1 MKRVLYFYSENPLLL
16 TQGNNARAMGLL
28 KYFKSKNIYVDFV
41 GDPIYVNDFH
51 IQQLKSKKLINNGF
65 LLDGLKTKKNKIQK
79 FFNKLNLKKKT
90 KNKAIDKVKFLDR
103 LRDNHHERFNDI
115 LKNNEY
121 DYILISYIFWT
132 GLIENSKYIK
142 KAKLII
148 DTHDFITPH
157 FKSEKGFEL
166 GAFFAEEIR
175 SLSFFDKILVISIEE
190 KYIFD
195 QFLDKEI
202 HLISHPEELKYK
214 SEKELYDVVYVASDN
229 VHNVKSAKWFFEK
242 VYPLLSKDIKICVV
256 GKINNCIPTTLEN
269 VHNIDYIEDL
279 EEVYSVSKIAVC
291 PMLSGTGV
299 KIKVIEALSYGL
311 PIVCNERGVDGLL
324 NKTNNGC
331 LVTNE
336 ETIFASYIERLIS
349 EKEFYNYH
357 SVLAKDYFLNNHE
370 KNKTYDELDRIF
382 LK

>member
-1 MKRVLYFYSENPLLL
+1 MKKVLYFYSENPLFL

-28 KYFKSKNIYVDFV
+28 KYFKNKDISVDFV
-41 GDPIYVNDFH
+41 GDPLYINNLHFEE
-51 IQQLKSKKLINNGF
+51 LKNKKLITNGF
-65 LLDGLKTKKNKIQK
+65 LLKGLSKQKKKNQKI
-79 FFNKLNLKKKT
+79 FNKLGFFKKVET
-90 KNKAIDKVKFLDR
+90 NKILDR
-103 LRDNHHERFNDI
+103 LRANHQESFDEI

-121 DYILISYIFWT
+121 DYIVISYVFWT
-132 GLIENSKYIK
+132 RLIENSKYIK
-142 KAKLII
+142 NAKLII

-157 FKSEKGFEL
+157 FKNDKKFEL
-166 GAFFAEEIR
+166 GKYFEEEIR
-175 SLSFFDKILVISIEE
+175 SLSFFDEILVVSIEE

-202 HLISHPEELKYK
+202 HLISHPEELKHK
-214 SEKELYDVVYVASDN
+214 LEKEVYDVVYVASNN

-242 VYPLLSKDIKICVV
+242 VYPLLSMDIKICVV
-256 GKINNCIPTTLEN
+256 GKINDNVPAALEN
-269 VHNIDYIEDL
+269 VHNINYVDNLED
-279 EEVYSVSKIAVC
+279 VYSICKIAIC

-331 LVTNE
+331 LVTNDE
-336 ETIFASYIERLIS
+336 KIFASHIEKLIS
-349 EKEFYNYH
+349 DKEFYKYH

-370 KNKTYDELDRIF
+370 KNKIYDKLDKIF
-382 LK
+382 LR

>member
-1 MKRVLYFYSENPLLL
+1 MKKVLYFYSENPLFL

-28 KYFKSKNIYVDFV
+28 KYFKSKDISVDFV
-41 GDPIYVNDFH
+41 GDPIYINNLHFEE
-51 IQQLKSKKLINNGF
+51 LKNKRLITNGF
-65 LLDGLKTKKNKIQK
+65 LLEELSKKKRKIQK
-79 FFNKLNLKKKT
+79 MFKKLGFLKKVET
-90 KNKAIDKVKFLDR
+90 PKFLDR
-103 LRDNHHERFNDI
+103 LRTNHQESFDEI

-121 DYILISYIFWT
+121 DYILISYVFWT
-132 GLIENSKYIK
+132 RLIENSKYIK
-142 KAKLII
+142 NAKLII

-157 FKSEKGFEL
+157 FKNDKKFEL
-166 GAFFAEEIR
+166 GKYFEEEIR
-175 SLSFFDKILVISIEE
+175 SLSFFDKILVVSIEE

-202 HLISHPEELKYK
+202 HLISHPEELKHK
-214 SEKELYDVVYVASDN
+214 SKKELYDVVYVASNN

-242 VYPLLSKDIKICVV
+242 VHPLLSKDIKICVV
-256 GKINNCIPTTLEN
+256 GKINNSIPQAIEN
-269 VHNIDYIEDL
+269 ISNIEYVDDL
-279 EEVYSVSKIAVC
+279 DDIYSVSKIAIC

-331 LVTNE
+331 LITNNE
-336 ETIFASYIERLIS
+336 EIFASYIEKLILD
-349 EKEFYNYH
+349 EEYYNYH

-370 KNKTYDELDRIF
+370 KSKTYDKLDEIF
-382 LK
+382 L

>member
-1 MKRVLYFYSENPLLL
+1 MKKVLYFYSENPLVF

-28 KYFKSKNIYVDFV
+28 KYFKSKDISVDFV
-41 GDPIYVNDFH
+41 GDPFYINNLHFEE
-51 IQQLKSKKLINNGF
+51 LKNEKLITNGF
-65 LLDGLKTKKNKIQK
+65 LLKDLGKKKKKIQK
-79 FFNKLNLKKKT
+79 IFKKLGLLKKVEAT
-90 KNKAIDKVKFLDR
+90 KVLNR
-103 LRDNHHERFNDI
+103 LRANHQESFDEI

-121 DYILISYIFWT
+121 DYIVISYIFRT
-132 GLIENSKYIK
+132 GLIENNKYIK

-157 FKSEKGFEL
+157 FKNDKKFEL
-166 GAFFAEEIR
+166 GKYFEEEIR

-190 KYIFD
+190 KYIFE

-202 HLISHPEELKYK
+202 YLISHPEELKHK
-214 SEKELYDVVYVASDN
+214 SEKELYDVVYVASEN

-256 GKINNCIPTTLEN
+256 GKINNCIPAILEN
-269 VHNIDYIEDL
+269 VHKIHYVEDL
-279 EEVYSVSKIAVC
+279 EEVYSVSKIAIC

-331 LVTNE
+331 LITNE
-336 ETIFASYIERLIS
+336 ETKFASYIEKLIS
-349 EKEFYNYH
+349 DNEFYNYH

-370 KNKTYDELDRIF
+370 KNKTYDQLDKIF
-382 LK
+382 L